1 MTLGPPP
8 ARRLGVIGGTFDPVH
23 YGHLDAADAATDA
36 LRLDEVHF
44 IPSFD
49 PPHRALDPQT
59 SRYHRFAMVALAI
72 ADRPAYRAS
81 DLELLREG
89 PSYTVETLRALHH
102 DGWQPLQIFFV
113 IGSDAFAE
121 IAAWR
126 AFPGVLDAANFAVIA
141 RPGTVLDAAI
151 ARTPAL
157 ATRLRGPGQA
167 SASGSETGVF
177 PVAART
183 RDVSSTMIRRRLAAG
198 EPIDDLVP
206 PPVARH
212 ILLNQLYRPVN
223 ELHG

>member
-1 MTLGPPP
+1 MTLGPSPS
-8 ARRLGVIGGTFDPVH
+8 RRLGVIGGTFDPVH

-36 LRLDEVHF
+36 LRLDEVLF

-59 SRYHRFAMVALAI
+59 SRYHRFAMVAMAI
-72 ADRPAYRAS
+72 ADRPACRAS

-89 PSYTVETLRALHH
+89 PSYTIETLHALHH
-102 DGWQPLQIFFV
+102 EGWRPLQIFFI

-126 AFPGVLDAANFAVIA
+126 AFPGVLEAANFVVIA

-151 ARTPAL
+151 ARTPEL
-157 ATRLRGPGQA
+157 ATRLRRPDEAGA
-167 SASGSETGVF
+167 ASGTGVF

-183 RDVSSTMIRRRLAAG
+183 RDVSSTTIRRRLAAG